1 MKNVVSIAGQL
12 NEPVDEL
19 QMLFVT
25 RLFGEDWLLVGG

>member
-25 RLFGEDWLLVGG
+25 TLFRDDWLLVGG